1 MSGCTTPA
9 KISISSA
16 VGEGGWMGD
25 GTEVIGTW
33 RGEEHHRDDRDLV
46 NMSSGL
52 DLGVAHCL
60 VDWCS

>member
-1 MSGCTTPA
+1 
-9 KISISSA
+9 
-16 VGEGGWMGD
+16 MGD